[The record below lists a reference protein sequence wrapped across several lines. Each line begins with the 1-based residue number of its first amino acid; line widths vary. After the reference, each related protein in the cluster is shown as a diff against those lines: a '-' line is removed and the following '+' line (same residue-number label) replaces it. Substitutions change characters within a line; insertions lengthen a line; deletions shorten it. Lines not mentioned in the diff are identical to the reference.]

1 MTEFASLPPDTSDG
15 LKPTVAAVAKAVAD
29 RADELV
35 DVLGEAVMRKSGL
48 AEVTVVLPHDDVY
61 EAMCGANIRS
71 ILAVMVNETHFDS
84 APATKIGVERARTTT
99 ALSSLMASDR
109 IGFHHLWDIVAKE
122 TASHLNINGDP
133 LRSLTP
139 RLHAAEE
146 LYMDAMV
153 GGYRDELKRQARGVT
168 PRRTVPIDSL
178 LHGRIRDDWSVWE
191 AANLLRLPRQGPFVV
206 IAADVPAVGTE
217 ALPDIESKLASLD
230 VYSAWRLLPDVQIGI
245 THVKSDLKFDEVVAL
260 VCRMAA
266 ARVGVSARFDDLRD
280 TPHALHCAKVT
291 LRGRADPASG
301 GAVSVFDGSILATA
315 VVSAPPIMVKS
326 VGNVLDG
333 FRGLPDEERE
343 ILFDTF
349 QAWQDNDS
357 VRATAQQLTVHPNT
371 VRHRLRRIE
380 KHTGRSLLRP
390 RDLAELC
397 LAFEVHR
404 RLM

>member
-1 MTEFASLPPDTSDG
+1 MTEFAYLPPDTSDG
-15 LKPTVAAVAKAVAD
+15 LKPAVAAVAKAVAD
-29 RADELV
+29 RADQLM
-35 DVLGEAVMRKSGL
+35 DVLGEAVIRKSGRS
-48 AEVTVVLPHDDVY
+48 EVTVVLPHDVY
-61 EAMCGANIRS
+61 DAMCRANIRS
-71 ILAVMVNETHFDS
+71 ILAAMVDETQFDS
-84 APATKIGVERARTTT
+84 APATQIGVQRARTTT
-99 ALSSLMASDR
+99 ALSSLMVSDR
-109 IGFHHLWDIVAKE
+109 IGFRHLWNVVAKE
-122 TASHLNINGDP
+122 TASHLSINGDP

-146 LYMDAMV
+146 LYTDAMV
-153 GGYRDELKRQARGVT
+153 AGYRDELKRQVRGET
-168 PRRTVPIDSL
+168 PRRAVLIDSL

-230 VYSAWRLLPDVQIGI
+230 VHSAWRLLPDVQLGI
-245 THVKSDLKFDEVVAL
+245 AHVKSDHKFDEVVGL
-260 VCRMAA
+260 LCRMAA
-266 ARVGVSARFDDLRD
+266 DRVGVSARFDDLRD
-280 TPHALHCAKVT
+280 TAHALHCAKVT

-301 GAVSVFDGSILATA
+301 VSVFDGSILATA
-315 VVSAPPIMVKS
+315 VVSAPETMVKS
-326 VGNVLDG
+326 VGSVLDG
-333 FRGLPDEERE
+333 FRGLPNKECE

-357 VRATAQQLTVHPNT
+357 CVRATAQQLTVHPNT

-380 KHTGRSLLRP
+380 KHTDRSLSRP

>member
-1 MTEFASLPPDTSDG
+1 MTEFAFLPPDTSDG
-15 LKPTVAAVAKAVAD
+15 LKPAVAAVAKVVAD
-29 RADELV
+29 RADQLV
-35 DVLGEAVMRKSGL
+35 DALGEAVIRKSGL

-61 EAMCGANIRS
+61 DAMCRANIRS
-71 ILAVMVNETHFDS
+71 ILAAMVDETRFES
-84 APATKIGVERARTTT
+84 APATKIGVQRARTTT

-109 IGFHHLWDIVAKE
+109 IGFRLLWDAVAKE
-122 TASHLNINGDP
+122 TASHLSINGDP

-153 GGYRDELKRQARGVT
+153 AGYRDELKRQVRGET
-168 PRRTVPIDSL
+168 PRRTVLIDSL
-178 LHGRIRDDWSVWE
+178 LHGRILDDWSLWE
-191 AANLLRLPRQGPFVV
+191 VANLLRLPRQGPFVV

-217 ALPDIESKLASLD
+217 ALPDIESRLASLD

-245 THVKSDLKFDEVVAL
+245 AHVKSDHKFDEVVAL

-266 ARVGVSARFDDLRD
+266 DRVGVSARFDDLRD
-280 TPHALHCAKVT
+280 TAHALHCAKVT

-301 GAVSVFDGSILATA
+301 VSVFDGSILATA
-315 VVSAPPIMVKS
+315 VVSAPQIMVKS

-333 FRGLPDEERE
+333 FRDLGDEERE

-357 VRATAQQLTVHPNT
+357 SVRVTAQQLAVHPNT

-380 KHTGRSLLRP
+380 KHTGRSLSRP

-397 LAFEVHR
+397 LTFEVHR

>member
-35 DVLGEAVMRKSGL
+35 DALGEAVIRKSGL

-61 EAMCGANIRS
+61 DAMCRANIRS
-71 ILAVMVNETHFDS
+71 ILAAMVDETQFDS
-84 APATKIGVERARTTT
+84 APATQIGVQRARTTT

-109 IGFHHLWDIVAKE
+109 IGFRLLWDVVAKE
-122 TASHLNINGDP
+122 TASHLSINGDP

-153 GGYRDELKRQARGVT
+153 AGYRDELKRQVRGET
-168 PRRTVPIDSL
+168 PRRAVLIDSL
-178 LHGRIRDDWSVWE
+178 LHGRIRDDWSLWE
-191 AANLLRLPRQGPFVV
+191 VANLLRLPRQGPFVV

-245 THVKSDLKFDEVVAL
+245 THVKSDHKFDEVVAL
-260 VCRMAA
+260 VCRMAST
-266 ARVGVSARFDDLRD
+266 RVGVSARFDDLRD
-280 TPHALHCAKVT
+280 TAYALHCAKVT
-291 LRGRADPASG
+291 LRGRADPAS
-301 GAVSVFDGSILATA
+301 AVSVFDGSILATA
-315 VVSAPPIMVKS
+315 VVSAPQIMVKS
-326 VGNVLDG
+326 VGNLLDG
-333 FRGLPDEERE
+333 FRDLPDEECD

-357 VRATAQQLTVHPNT
+357 CVRATAQQLTVHPNT

-380 KHTGRSLLRP
+380 KHTGRSLSRP

>member
-1 MTEFASLPPDTSDG
+1 MTEFASLPPVTSDG
-15 LKPTVAAVAKAVAD
+15 RKPTVAAVAKAVAD
-29 RADELV
+29 RADQLV
-35 DVLGEAVMRKSGL
+35 DVLGEAVIRKSSL

-61 EAMCGANIRS
+61 EAMCRANIRS
-71 ILAVMVNETHFDS
+71 ILAAMVDETQFDS
-84 APATKIGVERARTTT
+84 APATQIGVQRARTTT
-99 ALSSLMASDR
+99 TLSSLMASDR
-109 IGFHHLWDIVAKE
+109 IGFRLLWDVVAKE
-122 TASHLNINGDP
+122 TASHLSINGDP

-153 GGYRDELKRQARGVT
+153 AGYRDELKRQVRGET
-168 PRRTVPIDSL
+168 PRRTVLIDSL
-178 LHGRIRDDWSVWE
+178 LHGRIRDDWSLWE
-191 AANLLRLPRQGPFVV
+191 VANLLRLPRQGPFVV

-230 VYSAWRLLPDVQIGI
+230 VYSAWRLLPDVQMGI
-245 THVKSDLKFDEVVAL
+245 AHVKSDHKFDEVVAL
-260 VCRMAA
+260 VCRMAST
-266 ARVGVSARFDDLRD
+266 RVGVSARFDDLRD
-280 TPHALHCAKVT
+280 TAHALHCAKVT

-301 GAVSVFDGSILATA
+301 VSVFDGSILATA
-315 VVSAPPIMVKS
+315 VVSAPQIMVKS

-333 FRGLPDEERE
+333 FRDLPAEERE

-357 VRATAQQLTVHPNT
+357 GVRATAQQLAVHPNT

-380 KHTGRSLLRP
+380 KHTGRSLSRP

>member
-1 MTEFASLPPDTSDG
+1 MTEFASLPPVTSDG

-35 DVLGEAVMRKSGL
+35 DALGEAVIRKSGL
-48 AEVTVVLPHDDVY
+48 SEVTVVLPHDDVRD
-61 EAMCGANIRS
+61 AVCRANIRS
-71 ILAVMVNETHFDS
+71 ILAAMVDETRFDS
-84 APATKIGVERARTTT
+84 APATKIGVQRARTTT

-109 IGFHHLWDIVAKE
+109 IGFRHLWDVVANE
-122 TASHLNINGDP
+122 TASHLSINGDP

-153 GGYRDELKRQARGVT
+153 AGYRDELKRQVRGET
-168 PRRTVPIDSL
+168 PRRTVLIDSL
-178 LHGRIRDDWSVWE
+178 LHGRILDDWSLWE

-217 ALPDIESKLASLD
+217 ALPDIECKLASLD

-245 THVKSDLKFDEVVAL
+245 THVKSDLKFDDVVAL

-280 TPHALHCAKVT
+280 TAHALHCAKVT

-301 GAVSVFDGSILATA
+301 VSVFDGSILATA
-315 VVSAPPIMVKS
+315 VVSAPEIMVKS

-333 FRGLPDEERE
+333 FRDLPDEECE

-349 QAWQDNDS
+349 RAWQDNDS
-357 VRATAQQLTVHPNT
+357 CVRATAQQLTVHPNT

-380 KHTGRSLLRP
+380 KHTGRSLSRP

>member
-1 MTEFASLPPDTSDG
+1 MTEFASLPPVTSDG
-15 LKPTVAAVAKAVAD
+15 RKPTVAAVAKAVAD
-29 RADELV
+29 RADQLV
-35 DVLGEAVMRKSGL
+35 DVLGEAVIRKSGL

-61 EAMCGANIRS
+61 EAMCRANIRS
-71 ILAVMVNETHFDS
+71 ILAAMVDETHFDS
-84 APATKIGVERARTTT
+84 APATQIGVQRARNET
-99 ALSSLMASDR
+99 ALPSLLASDR
-109 IGFHHLWDIVAKE
+109 IGFRLLWDVVAKE
-122 TASHLNINGDP
+122 TASHLSINGDP

-153 GGYRDELKRQARGVT
+153 AGYRDELKRQVRGET
-168 PRRTVPIDSL
+168 PRRAVLIDSL
-178 LHGRIRDDWSVWE
+178 LHGRIRDDWSLWE
-191 AANLLRLPRQGPFVV
+191 VANLLRLPRQGPFVV

-217 ALPDIESKLASLD
+217 AFPDIESKLASLD

-245 THVKSDLKFDEVVAL
+245 AHVNSDHKFDEVVAL
-260 VCRMAA
+260 VCRMAST
-266 ARVGVSARFDDLRD
+266 RVGVSARFDDLRD
-280 TPHALHCAKVT
+280 TAYALHCAKVT
-291 LRGRADPASG
+291 LRGRADPAS
-301 GAVSVFDGSILATA
+301 AVSVFDGSILATA
-315 VVSAPPIMVKS
+315 VVSAPQIMVKS
-326 VGNVLDG
+326 VGNLLDG
-333 FRGLPDEERE
+333 FRDLPDEECD

-357 VRATAQQLTVHPNT
+357 CVRATAQQLTVHPNT

-380 KHTGRSLLRP
+380 KHTGRSLSRP

>member
-1 MTEFASLPPDTSDG
+1 MTEFASLPPDTYDG
-15 LKPTVAAVAKAVAD
+15 LKPIVAAVAKAVAD

-35 DVLGEAVMRKSGL
+35 DVLGEAVIRKSAL

-61 EAMCGANIRS
+61 EATCRANIRS
-71 ILAVMVNETHFDS
+71 ILAVMVKETHFDS
-84 APATKIGVERARTTT
+84 APATKIGVQRARTTT
-99 ALSSLMASDR
+99 ALSSLMAGDR
-109 IGFHHLWDIVAKE
+109 IGFRHLWDVVAKE
-122 TASHLNINGDP
+122 TASHLSINGDP

-153 GGYRDELKRQARGVT
+153 AGYCDELKRQVRGET
-168 PRRTVPIDSL
+168 PRCTVPIDSL
-178 LHGRIRDDWSVWE
+178 LHGRIHDDWSVWE

-206 IAADVPAVGTE
+206 IAADVPVVGTE

-230 VYSAWRLLPDVQIGI
+230 VYSAWRLLPDVQIGV

-266 ARVGVSARFDDLRD
+266 TRVGVSARFDDLRD

-301 GAVSVFDGSILATA
+301 VSVFDGSILATA
-315 VVSAPPIMVKS
+315 VVSAPQIMVKS

-333 FRGLPDEERE
+333 FRGLRDEERE
-343 ILFDTF
+343 TLFDTF
-349 QAWQDNDS
+349 RAWQDNDS
-357 VRATAQQLTVHPNT
+357 SLRATARQLTVHPNT
-371 VRHRLRRIE
+371 VRHRMRRIE
-380 KHTGRSLLRP
+380 KHTGRSLSRP

>member
-1 MTEFASLPPDTSDG
+1 MTEFASLPPVTSDG

-35 DVLGEAVMRKSGL
+35 DALGEAVIRKSGL
-48 AEVTVVLPHDDVY
+48 SEVTVVLPHDDVRD
-61 EAMCGANIRS
+61 AVCRANIRS
-71 ILAVMVNETHFDS
+71 ILAAMVDETRFDS
-84 APATKIGVERARTTT
+84 APATKIGVQRARTTT

-109 IGFHHLWDIVAKE
+109 IGFRHLWDVVANE
-122 TASHLNINGDP
+122 TASHLSINGDP

-153 GGYRDELKRQARGVT
+153 AGYRDELKRQVRGET
-168 PRRTVPIDSL
+168 PRRTVLIDSL
-178 LHGRIRDDWSVWE
+178 LHGRILDDWSLWE

-217 ALPDIESKLASLD
+217 ALPDIECKLASLD

-245 THVKSDLKFDEVVAL
+245 THVKSDLKFDDVVAL

-280 TPHALHCAKVT
+280 TAHALHCAKVT

-301 GAVSVFDGSILATA
+301 VSVFDGSILATA
-315 VVSAPPIMVKS
+315 VVSAPEIMVKS

-333 FRGLPDEERE
+333 FRDLPDEECE

-357 VRATAQQLTVHPNT
+357 CVRATAQQLTVHPNT

-380 KHTGRSLLRP
+380 KHTGRSLSRP

>member
-1 MTEFASLPPDTSDG
+1 MTEFASLPPVTSDG

-29 RADELV
+29 RADQLV
-35 DVLGEAVMRKSGL
+35 DVLGEAVIRKSGL

-61 EAMCGANIRS
+61 EAMCRANIRS
-71 ILAVMVNETHFDS
+71 ILAAMVDETQFDS
-84 APATKIGVERARTTT
+84 APATQIGVQRARTTT

-109 IGFHHLWDIVAKE
+109 IGFRLLWDVVAKE
-122 TASHLNINGDP
+122 TASHLSINGDP

-153 GGYRDELKRQARGVT
+153 AGYRDELKRQVRGET
-168 PRRTVPIDSL
+168 PRRTVLIDSL
-178 LHGRIRDDWSVWE
+178 LHGRIRDDWSLWE
-191 AANLLRLPRQGPFVV
+191 VANLLRLPRQGPFVV

-230 VYSAWRLLPDVQIGI
+230 VYSAWRLLPDVQLGI
-245 THVKSDLKFDEVVAL
+245 THVKSDHKFDEVVAL

-266 ARVGVSARFDDLRD
+266 TRVGVSARFDDLRD
-280 TPHALHCAKVT
+280 TAHALHCAKVT

-301 GAVSVFDGSILATA
+301 VSVFDGSILATA
-315 VVSAPPIMVKS
+315 VVSAPQIMVKS

-333 FRGLPDEERE
+333 FRDLPDEECE

-357 VRATAQQLTVHPNT
+357 CVRATAQQLTVHPNT

-380 KHTGRSLLRP
+380 KHTGRSLSRP